1 MFVDRLRTDL
11 LNKLINAR
19 IDLAAYLQLR
29 MAKGYMSVS
38 ENDHLRENFFEL
50 NRELHDKS
58 LRLNLHLDQEEW
70 DALHH
75 AEGAL
80 AAAAVCL
87 MSGHHDCPTFIAVN
101 AEKLNTCLTALTL
114 SIQSLQ
120 AHSTLENA

>member
-29 MAKGYMSVS
+29 KAKGYMSVS
-38 ENDHLRENFFEL
+38 ENDHLRDNFFEL
-50 NRELHDKS
+50 NRELHDES
-58 LRLNLHLDQEEW
+58 LRFTLHLDQEEW
-70 DALHH
+70 DALHR

-87 MSGHHDCPTFIAVN
+87 MSGHQDCPTVIAVN
-101 AEKLNTCLTALTL
+101 ADKLDNCLTTLTL

-120 AHSTLENA
+120 ANSTAEYA

>member
-1 MFVDRLRTDL
+1 MFVDRLRSDL
-11 LNKLINAR
+11 LDKLINAR
-19 IDLAAYLQLR
+19 VDLAAYLQLR
-29 MAKGYMSVS
+29 KAKGYMSVS
-38 ENDHLRENFFEL
+38 ENDHLRDNFFEL

-80 AAAAVCL
+80 AAAAVCM
-87 MSGHHDCPTFIAVN
+87 MSGRHDCPTVIAVN
-101 AEKLNTCLTALTL
+101 AEKLEASLTALTL

-120 AHSTLENA
+120 AHSTLEHA